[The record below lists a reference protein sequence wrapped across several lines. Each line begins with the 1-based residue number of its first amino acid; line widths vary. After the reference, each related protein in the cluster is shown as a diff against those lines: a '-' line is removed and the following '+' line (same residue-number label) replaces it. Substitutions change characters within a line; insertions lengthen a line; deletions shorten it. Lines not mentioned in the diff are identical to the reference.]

1 MLWFLMLTIVCQD
14 ILRTDYINDSAGELG
29 NNFSINFTNSET
41 QLCLYNVMKTISLK
55 MIFVNLRLL
64 IIYLQAKKWVKF
76 Y

>member
-14 ILRTDYINDSAGELG
+14 ILRTDYINDSAGELE

-41 QLCLYNVMKTISLK
+41 QPCLYNVMKAISLK